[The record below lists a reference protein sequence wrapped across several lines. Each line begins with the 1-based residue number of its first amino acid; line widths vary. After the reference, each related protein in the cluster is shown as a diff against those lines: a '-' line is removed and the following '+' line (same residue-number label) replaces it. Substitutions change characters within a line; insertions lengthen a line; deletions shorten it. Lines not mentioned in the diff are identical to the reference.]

1 MIRKKYELVASDK
14 INYFR
19 IKALISFADV
29 EIGDIGGYVK
39 SEANLSQEGDCWIY
53 DDSIVADK
61 ARVRGNAKVK
71 YSSLIKDQAVVF
83 EQALVVNSCISD
95 SAAVTRSATVV
106 SSTLND
112 DCRVSGSSFVFES
125 QINDDVIIQDNARV
139 FNSMLYHNTW
149 VFNNAFVSNIVIN
162 SIDVSIGNY
171 RAFTPDTKYC
181 ILDFNDFKATV
192 YFDKDQ
198 NRFIVA
204 FNKQTLPLSE
214 FASMFL
220 TFSGYTDLLPK
231 LLSILQQE
239 QVDISQVEDFD
250 DLSCND
256 YGPML

>member
-1 MIRKKYELVASDK
+1 MKGFFQIQ
-14 INYFR
+14 
-19 IKALISFADV
+19 ALISFSDV
-29 EIGDIGGYVK
+29 EEGDLGGFIQ

-53 DDSIVADK
+53 DNSLVKDK

-71 YSSLIKDQAVVF
+71 YSSYIQDQAVVF
-83 EQALVVNSCISD
+83 EHALVANSFISG
-95 SAAVTRSATVV
+95 SAAITRSATVI
-106 SSTLND
+106 SSSLND
-112 DCRVSGSSFVFES
+112 YCRVSGSSFVFES
-125 QINDDVIIQDNARV
+125 QINGDVIIQDNARV
-139 FNSMLYHNTW
+139 FNSMLYRNTW
-149 VFNNAFVSNIVIN
+149 VFNNAFVSNIVID
-162 SIDVSIGNY
+162 SFDVSIGNY
-171 RAFTPDTKYC
+171 RPFTPDTKYC

-204 FNKQTLPLSE
+204 FNKQSLPLSE
-214 FASMFL
+214 FASEFL

-239 QVDISQVEDFD
+239 QVDVAQVEDFD